1 MSTMTV
7 KELSLELGL
16 TELMTRELIKAG
28 KFKEFA
34 WALSVTGNKRVKVC
48 IIRERYELWKQ
59 GKDMEKA
66 PKELAD
72 SMSANEKQRLSSA
85 L

>member
-7 KELSLELGL
+7 KELAAELGL

-34 WALSVTGNKRVKVC
+34 WALSITGNKRVKIC

-72 SMSANEKQRLSSA
+72 SINKSTGSSTIKF
-85 L
+85 

>member
-7 KELSLELGL
+7 KELAAELGL

-34 WALSVTGNKRVKVC
+34 WALSITGNKRVKIC

-72 SMSANEKQRLSSA
+72 SINKSTRSSTIKF
-85 L
+85 

>member
-28 KFKEFA
+28 KFNEFA
-34 WALSVTGNKRVKVC
+34 WALSVTGSKRVKVC

-72 SMSANEKQRLSSA
+72 SMSANQ
-85 L
+85 

>member
-28 KFKEFA
+28 KFNEFA
-34 WALSVTGNKRVKVC
+34 WALSVTGNKRVKIC

-72 SMSANEKQRLSSA
+72 SIGKPKESSTIKF
-85 L
+85 

>member
-7 KELSLELGL
+7 KELAAELGL

-28 KFKEFA
+28 KFNEFA
-34 WALSVTGNKRVKVC
+34 WALSVTGNKRVKIC

-59 GKDMEKA
+59 GKDMKKH
-66 PKELAD
+66 PKSWPTQWVNHRRVL
-72 SMSANEKQRLSSA
+72 L
-85 L
+85 

>member
-28 KFKEFA
+28 KFNEFA
-34 WALSVTGNKRVKVC
+34 WALSVTGSKRVKVC

-66 PKELAD
+66 PKELTD
-72 SMSANEKQRLSSA
+72 SMSANTKQLISNA

>member
-7 KELSLELGL
+7 KELAAELGL

-28 KFKEFA
+28 KFNEFA
-34 WALSVTGNKRVKVC
+34 WALSVTGNKRVKIC

-59 GKDMEKA
+59 GKGMEKT
-66 PKELAD
+66 PKELAN
-72 SMSANEKQRLSSA
+72 SMGKPSESSTIEF
-85 L
+85 

>member
-28 KFKEFA
+28 KFNEFA
-34 WALSVTGNKRVKVC
+34 WALSVTGSKRVKVC

-72 SMSANEKQRLSSA
+72 SMSANTKQLISSA